1 MTKQQQKNSQWNG
14 YIYGVRLKLLTRE
27 IENAKI
33 LKCEHLIV
41 IPFCYCKQIRLN
53 MSGGGAGYNVMLPHL
68 LILLWLFIMY

>member
-41 IPFCYCKQIRLN
+41 IPFCYCKKIHLN
-53 MSGGGAGYNVMLPHL
+53 MSGGGAG
-68 LILLWLFIMY
+68 